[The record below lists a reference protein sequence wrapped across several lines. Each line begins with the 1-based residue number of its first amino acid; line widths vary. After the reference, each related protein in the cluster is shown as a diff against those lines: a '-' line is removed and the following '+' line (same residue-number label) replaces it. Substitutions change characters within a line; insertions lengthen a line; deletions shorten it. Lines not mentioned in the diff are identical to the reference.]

1 MGSVESF
8 PETMKRD
15 GSVER
20 RTEMVVFISRLNQMK
35 SNITLF
41 SGAAVYLL

>member
-1 MGSVESF
+1 MGSMESF

-15 GSVER
+15 GSVEH
-20 RTEMVVFISRLNQMK
+20 RTEMVVFISRLTQMK

-41 SGAAVYLL
+41 SGDAVYLL